1 MDTGWQDD
9 STFFYT
15 GEGQIGNQ
23 VFKEGNKALRD
34 HVANSKDVFLFEVN
48 PESGL
53 HTFKGQLTCI
63 GYHTFIGPDKN
74 GHQRS
79 MIRFEFEMT
88 DKISNEMQADS
99 VIDSKD
105 LSELRM
111 LASSAGTEDSSLTI
125 KERKIIVRSRAAAV
139 RKYALVRSNGIC
151 EACDA
156 TAPFNTPNGDPFLE
170 VHHLTRL
177 SDGGPDAPEHV
188 AAICPNCHRR
198 VHYSSD
204 ANEYNSKLINKIALK
219 ER

>member
-1 MDTGWQDD
+1 M
-9 STFFYT
+9 
-15 GEGQIGNQ
+15 
-23 VFKEGNKALRD
+23 
-34 HVANSKDVFLFEVN
+34 ANSKVVFLFEVN

-88 DKISNEMQADS
+88 DKNSNEMQADS

-111 LASSAGTEDSSLTI
+111 LASSAGTEDSNLTI
-125 KERKIIVRSRAAAV
+125 KDRKIIVRKRAAGV

-156 TAPFNTPNGDPFLE
+156 SAPFNTPNGDPFLE

-177 SDGGPDAPEHV
+177 SDGSPDTPEHV

-198 VHYSSD
+198 VHYSFD
-204 ANEYNSKLINKIALK
+204 ANEYNFKLINIIAFK